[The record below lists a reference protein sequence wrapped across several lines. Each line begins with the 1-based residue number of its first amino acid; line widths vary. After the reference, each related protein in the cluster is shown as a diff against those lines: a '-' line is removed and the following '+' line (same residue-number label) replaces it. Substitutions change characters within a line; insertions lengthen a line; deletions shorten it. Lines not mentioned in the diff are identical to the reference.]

1 MNKKAIIIGSGIAGI
16 ALSVRLKVKGYD
28 VHVFEKNESYGGK
41 LSEFKLGEY
50 RYDFGP
56 KLFTMPELLID
67 LFKLSNHNIDD
78 YLKYEKIEVGCKY
91 FWEDGKIFNAYS
103 DKQKLIKEIVSEFDT
118 DKKKLNNYLNKS
130 KKKFDLTR
138 TIFLE
143 KSLHKVSTFFSVSS
157 FRAILNFFSLDITKP
172 LNQLNEETFDDE
184 RLVQLF
190 NRFATYNGS
199 NPFVTSGIMS
209 MIQHLEHDLGVYMP
223 SNGLSDISKSIYN
236 LALDLGVKFSFNSS
250 VNQIIIDNKEAKGV
264 KIGNKNY
271 PADIII
277 SNMDVSLT
285 YERLLSG
292 LRKPNY
298 LKNVEPSSSAIVF
311 YWNIN
316 RTFKE
321 INLHNII
328 FSKSESEEFDYI
340 FNKKLIYEDPT
351 IYICPTSKVVKD
363 DAPKG
368 CENWFILINSP
379 YDSGQNWEE
388 IKNTLRENIIK
399 KINRT
404 LNVEIEKNILME
416 QVFTPKDIEIKT
428 LSQYGSLYGS
438 SSNSMMSAFLRHPNF
453 SKKIKNLYFCG
464 GSVHPGGGIPLC
476 LNSAKIVSELIK

>member
-56 KLFTMPELLID
+56 KLFTLPELLVD
-67 LFKLSNHNIDD
+67 LFKISNQNIDD
-78 YLKYEKIEVGCKY
+78 YIKYKKIEVGCKY
-91 FWEDGKIFNAYS
+91 FWEDGKVINAYA

-118 DKKKLNNYLNKS
+118 DKKKINNYLNRS

-143 KSLHKVSTFFSVSS
+143 KSLHKVSTFFSISA
-157 FRAILNFFSLDITKP
+157 FRAILNFFSLDILKP
-172 LNQLNEETFDDE
+172 LNQLNEETFDDKK
-184 RLVQLF
+184 LVQLF

-209 MIQHLEHDLGVYMP
+209 MIQHLEHDLGVFMP

-236 LALDLGVKFSFNSS
+236 LANDLGVTFSFNS
-250 VNQIIIDNKEAKGV
+250 NIDKIII
-264 KIGNKNY
+264 NKNKAIGVEKNKQKY
-271 PADIII
+271 LADIVV
-277 SNMDVSLT
+277 SNMDVNLT
-285 YERLLSG
+285 YSKLLNG
-292 LRKPNY
+292 FKKPKY
-298 LKNVEPSSSAIVF
+298 LKDYEPSSSAIVF

-316 RTFKE
+316 KSFKE
-321 INLHNII
+321 LDLHNII
-328 FSKSESEEFDYI
+328 FSNNNSKEFDYI
-340 FNKKLIYEDPT
+340 FDKKLVYEDPT
-351 IYICPTSKVVKD
+351 IYICPTSKVVKN
-363 DAPKG
+363 DAPEG

-379 YDSGQNWEE
+379 HDSGQNWDE
-388 IKNTLRENIIK
+388 IKDTLRRNIIR
-399 KINRT
+399 KINKT
-404 LNVEIEKNILME
+404 LNIKIEKHILTE
-416 QVFTPKDIEIKT
+416 EVFTPKDIEIKT

-438 SSNSMMSAFLRHPNF
+438 SSNSLMSAFLRHPNF
-453 SKKIKNLYFCG
+453 SRKIKNLYFCG

>member
-56 KLFTMPELLID
+56 KLFTLPELLVD
-67 LFKLSNHNIDD
+67 LFKISNQNIDD
-78 YLKYEKIEVGCKY
+78 YIKYKKIEVGCKY
-91 FWEDGKIFNAYS
+91 FWEDGKVINAYA

-118 DKKKLNNYLNKS
+118 DKKKINNYLNRS

-143 KSLHKVSTFFSVSS
+143 KSLHKVSTFFSISA
-157 FRAILNFFSLDITKP
+157 FRAILNFFSLDILKP
-172 LNQLNEETFDDE
+172 LNQLNEETFDDKK
-184 RLVQLF
+184 LVQLF

-209 MIQHLEHDLGVYMP
+209 MIQHLEHDLGVFMP

-236 LALDLGVKFSFNSS
+236 LANDLGVTFSFNS
-250 VNQIIIDNKEAKGV
+250 NIDKIII
-264 KIGNKNY
+264 NKNKAIGVEKNKQKY
-271 PADIII
+271 LADIVV
-277 SNMDVSLT
+277 SNMDVNLT
-285 YERLLSG
+285 YSKLLNG
-292 LRKPNY
+292 FKKPKY
-298 LKNVEPSSSAIVF
+298 LKDYEPSSSAIVF

-316 RTFKE
+316 KSFKE
-321 INLHNII
+321 LDLHNII
-328 FSKSESEEFDYI
+328 FSNNNSKEFDYI
-340 FNKKLIYEDPT
+340 FDKKLVYEDPT
-351 IYICPTSKVVKD
+351 IYICPTSKVVKN
-363 DAPKG
+363 DAPEG

-379 YDSGQNWEE
+379 HDSGQNWDE
-388 IKNTLRENIIK
+388 IKDTLRRNIIK
-399 KINRT
+399 KINKT
-404 LNVEIEKNILME
+404 LNVKIEKHILIE
-416 QVFTPKDIEIKT
+416 EVFTPKDIEIKT

-438 SSNSMMSAFLRHPNF
+438 SSNSLMSAFLRHPNF
-453 SKKIKNLYFCG
+453 SRKIKNLYFCG